1 MSFFS
6 QFPKIKYD
14 INADGVKT
22 DLTDMFRYVDVK
34 EGLIDNI
41 GTYSYYEIL
50 EGERPDVVSNR
61 LYGTPDYYWTFFVLN
76 DNLKNVLND
85 WPKSYRQFEQM
96 LEQDY
101 ADYSTL
107 IFIPTQN
114 PVARKYENG
123 FEMVNYFGGLDL
135 STGNIR
141 IRAQDNAADGSKVE
155 AEILKFDDQ
164 RYQLWVYNINNT
176 GYFSRNRRW
185 NIIYTENPNETSSV
199 AWNDFEIARSK
210 WASEALEWT
219 RKNQTT
225 VYYAFLLE
233 IRFQINIIT
242 GSAAY
247 YNYFLEKFFQKI
259 NFVSHRFFEESYNA
273 PSYFI
278 DSDSEDESATAFDA
292 YDGVYN
298 PNDIILGDDFIVG
311 DLDEN
316 VLPTKEDGFDQSEIA
331 QYNEI
336 SRQRKYI
343 PSFVKRYTVT
353 QAKFVSIKDD
363 LDQKTFEARKIR
375 VIRPEHIDEF
385 VELYQEKLL
394 K

>member
-6 QFPKIKYD
+6 QFPKVKYD

-41 GTYSYYEIL
+41 TTYTYYEIL

-61 LYGTPDYYWTFFVLN
+61 LYGTPDYYWTFFVIN

-85 WPKSYRQFEQM
+85 WPKSYRQFESM
-96 LEQDY
+96 LDQNY

-107 IFIPTQN
+107 IFLPSQN
-114 PVARKYENG
+114 PVARKYENS
-123 FEMVNYFGGLDL
+123 FEMINYFGGLDL

-141 IRAQDNAADGSKVE
+141 ITARDNNIDGTKIE
-155 AEILKFDDQ
+155 AEILRFDDQ
-164 RYQLWVYNINNT
+164 RYQLWVYNINNM
-176 GYFSRNRRW
+176 GRFSNNRLW
-185 NIIYTENPNETSSV
+185 NIRYIDNPNDGSSV
-199 AWNDFEIARSK
+199 EWNNFESARTAWAK
-210 WASEALEWT
+210 EALEWT

-225 VYYAFLLE
+225 AYYSFIIDVE
-233 IRFQINIIT
+233 NRINLIP
-242 GSAAY
+242 GSDAY
-247 YNYFLEKFFQKI
+247 YNHFLVYYFEKI

-278 DSDSEDESATAFDA
+278 DAENEDEVATAFDA

-298 PNDIILGDDFIVG
+298 PNDIILQDGFEVG
-311 DLDEN
+311 DIDEN
-316 VLPTKEDGFDQSEIA
+316 VLPTREDGFDQSELSE
-331 QYNEI
+331 YGEI

-343 PSFVKRYTVT
+343 PSFLKRYLTT
-353 QAKFVSIKDD
+353 EAKFVSIKDD
-363 LDQKTFEARKIR
+363 LDEQTFEARKIR

-385 VELYQEKLL
+385 VEIYQEKLL

>member
-1 MSFFS
+1 M
-6 QFPKIKYD
+6 
-14 INADGVKT
+14 G
-22 DLTDMFRYVDVK
+22 
-34 EGLIDNI
+34 
-41 GTYSYYEIL
+41 
-50 EGERPDVVSNR
+50 
-61 LYGTPDYYWTFFVLN
+61 
-76 DNLKNVLND
+76 
-85 WPKSYRQFEQM
+85 
-96 LEQDY
+96 
-101 ADYSTL
+101 
-107 IFIPTQN
+107 
-114 PVARKYENG
+114 
-123 FEMVNYFGGLDL
+123 
-135 STGNIR
+135 
-141 IRAQDNAADGSKVE
+141 
-155 AEILKFDDQ
+155 
-164 RYQLWVYNINNT
+164 YQLWVYNINNT

-225 VYYAFLLE
+225 VYYEFLLE
-233 IRFQINIIT
+233 IRFQVNIIT

-278 DSDSEDESATAFDA
+278 DAENEDEVATAFDA

-298 PNDIILGDDFIVG
+298 PNDIILQDGFEVG
-311 DLDEN
+311 DIDEN
-316 VLPTKEDGFDQSEIA
+316 VLPTREDGFDQSELSE
-331 QYNEI
+331 YGEI

-343 PSFVKRYTVT
+343 PSFLKRYLTT
-353 QAKFVSIKDD
+353 EAKFVSIKDD
-363 LDQKTFEARKIR
+363 LDEQTFEARKIR

-385 VELYQEKLL
+385 VEKYQEKLL